1 MSLIRL
7 TSFDGLWT
15 ALTEDKEKRL
25 TRWYIVR
32 AVALRVVT
40 NIERSGF
47 SSVLLNCPDSSNKK
61 KLKRFFQYVLKRRL
75 LHFAANF
82 AANIRHLFNK
92 EKKKTVFCSARQEK
106 KRVWRCSSRAHAR
119 RFFATLLHLLHYNL
133 SFNRLNNVAA
143 QFCYILLH
151 PATSSMP
158 SDTLLTGVGRE
169 VFGKIPPPK
178 SNNTPPQVYS
188 WTIPTPEA
196 KACRRK
202 IGHTLLLL
210 YGLAVKFSE

>member
-1 MSLIRL
+1 MFTNCMFCSISFSSPAKPLPALNITNRSVSLIRL

-15 ALTEDKEKRL
+15 ALTEDNEKRL

-75 LHFAANF
+75 LYFAANF

-92 EKKKTVFCSARQEK
+92 EKEKDVFLLCQTGKGSECGD
-106 KRVWRCSSRAHAR
+106 VVLAHAR
-119 RFFATLLHLLHYNL
+119 DVCFFAALLHHYHNRMSFIGL
-133 SFNRLNNVAA
+133 SGAA
-143 QFCYILLH
+143 ARFCYILLH
-151 PATSSMP
+151 PATPSVP
-158 SDTLLTGVGRE
+158 SDTLLAGVGCDAFCKISY
-169 VFGKIPPPK
+169 VFP
-178 SNNTPPQVYS
+178 
-188 WTIPTPEA
+188 
-196 KACRRK
+196 
-202 IGHTLLLL
+202 
-210 YGLAVKFSE
+210 

>member
-169 VFGKIPPPK
+169 VFGKIPPLNRIIHRPK
-178 SNNTPPQVYS
+178 SIHGRYQPPRQKRVGEKSATHYFCFMG
-188 WTIPTPEA
+188 WQ
-196 KACRRK
+196 
-202 IGHTLLLL
+202 
-210 YGLAVKFSE
+210 